1 MFMRPCDEYP
11 LFYPNIR
18 QKTNIIGFIHAASTH
33 SFTQSPLQS
42 IVQEVWQYRYL
53 QINRNTSTVTLLH
66 ITDTSSFANN
76 ISSLTRRIDAFHV
89 VYRCK
94 EGCTLG
100 RQHGLKNSCRRYQL
114 RSASGIRVTPKTSSA
129 HLTVDARQSAIY

>member
-1 MFMRPCDEYP
+1 MFILLCDEYP
-11 LFYPNIR
+11 LFYFNM
-18 QKTNIIGFIHAASTH
+18 QQTMNIIGFIHAASTH

-42 IVQEVWQYRYL
+42 IVQEVWQYRCL
-53 QINRNTSTVTLLH
+53 QTNKNTSTVTLLH

-89 VYRCK
+89 LYRCK

-114 RSASGIRVTPKTSSA
+114 RPASGIRFTPKASSA
-129 HLTVDARQSAIY
+129 HLTADARQSAIY